1 MAQSPHSFFLQSAS
15 AVKFFPPFFPQ
26 LEAEAVFRAIT
37 IASRI
42 NCPVYITKV
51 MSKSAADIIALA
63 RKKGKRLPCLP
74 QTLIIFFFNV
84 LYILTQITRYR
95 ERVPK
100 NGDIITNPKYLGLGK
115 LKGDPSAFF
124 N

>member
-1 MAQSPHSFFLQSAS
+1 MVRRSPISCLDMTFLGYREMSSSSFFLQFSFT
-15 AVKFFPPFFPQ
+15 VNFFPPSFPQ

-63 RKKGKRLPCLP
+63 RKKGKKLPFLP
-74 QTLIIFFFNV
+74 
-84 LYILTQITRYR
+84 
-95 ERVPK
+95 
-100 NGDIITNPKYLGLGK
+100 
-115 LKGDPSAFF
+115 
-124 N
+124 